1 MNLWGLEPAM
11 ITSVVVAAL
20 TLAVSF
26 GVPVSAEQREAIV
39 ALVSAVLVV
48 VGGAVVR
55 QQVVPVAKIEAR
67 KNAQIPLR
75 VVEKYGKKD
84 R

>member
-1 MNLWGLEPAM
+1 
-11 ITSVVVAAL
+11 
-20 TLAVSF
+20 
-26 GVPVSAEQREAIV
+26 
-39 ALVSAVLVV
+39 V

>member
-11 ITSVVVAAL
+11 ITSIVVAAL

>member
-1 MNLWGLEPAM
+1 M
-11 ITSVVVAAL
+11 ITSIVVAAL